1 MKADEIL
8 TSLQEAL
15 GEHLTEGRI
24 RTTTEGVR
32 ERTSSSVWANVDRE
46 RLHDAVAQV
55 WGWGHSHLAVV
66 SGSDQGETIELTY
79 HLTHGWGTPDGETEI
94 HLRTELPKDDPVID
108 TITDIIPVAVVTER
122 EKEEMLNVDI
132 RGLPDHRHI
141 FLSEKFPGGI
151 YPWRKD
157 EQGIPDDMIR
167 DFRDEGVHK

>member
-8 TSLQEAL
+8 ASLQEAL

-32 ERTSSSVWANVDRE
+32 EHISSSVWATVTRE
-46 RLHDAVAQV
+46 RLHEAVALV

-66 SGSDQGETIELTY
+66 SGSDHGEIIELTY
-79 HLTHGWGTPDGETEI
+79 HLTHGWDTPDGEIEI
-94 HLRTELPKDDPVID
+94 NLRTELPKDDPVID

-122 EKEEMLNVDI
+122 EKEEMLNVNV
-132 RGLPDHRHI
+132 RGLPDHRKI
-141 FLSEKFPGGI
+141 FLPESFPGGV

-157 EQGIPDDMIR
+157 EQGVPDDLIN
-167 DFRDEGVHK
+167 DFRDNGGQS